1 MNTQIIKRSIV
12 LILVVALTT
21 FFITDL
27 VSAKT
32 NELVKLLESGKL
44 PSNLKLNEPKPQSYL
59 VTTDYFHKD
68 INGNFMR
75 KERYQGT
82 YTRALGNN
90 KVKWENVTSE
100 ALNDM
105 NAEFGKGNPLAFMEG
120 FTYTTSADMMKAES
134 FPNFPPTEVD
144 AKNLV
149 WDMMGLEGFSWMYF
163 DSLRLNIPYSAPAF
177 NGKIPMEGIGT
188 FENKNII
195 LTWTGITICN
205 NEPCAVIEYLA
216 MDNPLDFSIKTEQF
230 HIEGKGRSHYW
241 GTVLVSLSD
250 KQIEGANLHEDVL
263 LNMILP
269 DNSKQITNSTRLIT
283 VEKLR

>member
-44 PSNLKLNEPKPQSYL
+44 PSNLKLNEPVPQSYR
-59 VTTDYFHKD
+59 VTTDNFHKD
-68 INGNFMR
+68 IYGNFMR

-82 YTRALGNN
+82 YTRALGNG

-134 FPNFPPTEVD
+134 FPNFPLTEVN

-163 DSLRLNIPYSAPAF
+163 DSLKLNETFSAPAF
-177 NGKIPMEGIGT
+177 NGKIPMEGVGT
-188 FENKNII
+188 FENKNIL
-195 LTWTGITICN
+195 LTWTGVTLKN
-205 NEPCAVIEYLA
+205 NETCAVIEYLA
-216 MDNPLDFSIKTEQF
+216 MDNPLDLSVNTEQF
-230 HIEGKGRSHYW
+230 KLIAKGRSHYW
-241 GTVLVSLSD
+241 GTILVSLTD
-250 KQIEGANLHEDVL
+250 KQIEGATLHEDV
-263 LNMILP
+263 ILDMVLP
-269 DNSKQITNSTRLIT
+269 GNSKQITNSTRLIT